1 MKGIKQLEGFTR
13 WLACNTWIIW
23 AALTAALVFW
33 GLSIELHKD
42 ASPLLRSIFNYTAW
56 IGALAVVILPSI
68 RSIFDLDGGRPQ
80 VRDYFFGFA
89 ALTMVCTLLTEVGD
103 AVISWVKSDPLGAT
117 AVGVALLLVRWV
129 LDIARPSQRAVA
141 LQYAHGRLA
150 SGMAGVA
157 RAIQRPTPSA
167 RDDKSTAAHEAGH
180 ALPHAAL
187 AALPADFVAVMEQNH
202 DTGSLGFV
210 TGVNDGENML
220 TRRSFA
226 EWRMLM
232 LLGGMAAE
240 KALLGS
246 ETLGGTSDYRMW
258 VATANAYLSNGIKGL
273 FYSEPQG
280 AEQVMFN
287 KVALDNLQREQEAL
301 LAEFFALNLDVLT
314 DLTDSLL
321 AHRRLDAEALTPFME
336 RVRFPEG
343 FPLPREHQ

>member
-1 MKGIKQLEGFTR
+1 MKSIMQLESFTR
-13 WLACNTWIIW
+13 RLACNTWITW
-23 AALTAALVFW
+23 AALTATLVLW

-56 IGALAVVILPSI
+56 IGAFAVVILPSI
-68 RSIFDLDGGRPQ
+68 RSILSGGRPQ

-89 ALTMVCTLLTEVGD
+89 ALMMVLTLLTVVGD
-103 AVISWVKSDPLGAT
+103 AVILRVKSDPLGAI
-117 AVGVALLLVRWV
+117 AVVVSLLLVRWV
-129 LDIARPSQRAVA
+129 LDMARPSQRGVA

-210 TGVNDGENML
+210 SGVNDGENML
-220 TRRSFA
+220 TRRPFA

-240 KALLGS
+240 KAQLGC

-258 VATANAYLSNGIKGL
+258 VETANTYLSNGIKGL
-273 FYSEPQG
+273 FYSDPQG
-280 AEQVMFN
+280 AEQAMFN

-314 DLTDSLL
+314 DLTEALL
-321 AHRRLDAEALTPFME
+321 THRRLDAEALTPFME